1 MGEGLSV
8 TGDLTVS
15 GNMTISG
22 TTTTLE
28 TTNSVISDKLIELAN
43 GTSGPPSGDAGLVIE
58 RGSSDNAFIGFD
70 ES

>member
-28 TTNSVISDKLIELAN
+28 TTNSVISDKLIELAKVHQEHHQV
-43 GTSGPPSGDAGLVIE
+43 TLVLLLKEVVLI
-58 RGSSDNAFIGFD
+58 IHL
-70 ES
+70 